1 MSPFSTLSDDDGLTD
16 VLKAFPRTSDK
27 LLRLVEGV
35 MSSPG
40 ELSRGEREAIAAAV
54 SRHNDVGYCVF
65 YHTLFSEV
73 FSGPIEATNQRLA
86 PLLTYARHLC
96 VGTRVEL
103 GVAFLA
109 AREAGW
115 SERAIYEVVEVCG
128 LFNYVN
134 TIVRAAGLKAPRSR
148 PAPLPTREDLRGSY
162 RAMADAIGTE

>member
-1 MSPFSTLSDDDGLTD
+1 MSPFGNISDDDGLTD
-16 VLKAFPRTSDK
+16 VLKAFPRNSEK

-35 MSSPG
+35 MTSPG

-54 SRHNDVGYCVF
+54 SGHNDVGYCVF

-73 FSGPIEATNQRLA
+73 FSGPIEATNQRLS

-96 VGTRVEL
+96 LGAKEEL
-103 GVAFLA
+103 EAAFLA
-109 AREAGW
+109 ARESGW

-134 TIVRAAGLKAPRSR
+134 TIVRAADLKVPRLR
-148 PAPLPTREDLRGSY
+148 PAPLPTQEDLRGSY
-162 RAMADAIGTE
+162 QAMADAIDSE